1 MRTVNRDV
9 KNDLNSMKCE
19 LANFSAEIK
28 DAFSALELESTKSPV
43 EPAPLV
49 DCASQTEP
57 SPKISRVLP
66 QQTEPPPKSRVL
78 PQPISRE
85 SSSSETAEPVDLSC
99 CREAQTSTSN
109 LTADSDGKGFK
120 EKEAK
125 YKKDIYDLRVKLKE
139 LEVKMNHIK
148 KKTDEFQNDAKNET
162 ISENL
167 SNEKVNVV
175 IGVL

>member
-1 MRTVNRDV
+1 
-9 KNDLNSMKCE
+9 MKCE

-49 DCASQTEP
+49 DCASQTGP
-57 SPKISRVLP
+57 SPKVSRVLP

-109 LTADSDGKGFK
+109 LTTDSDGKGFK

-167 SNEKVNVV
+167 SNEKVTVV
-175 IGVL
+175 ISVL